1 MFPCS
6 SLRRVPAAWTCLKP
20 LDSKTLIRAM
30 LFPLLARRCLV
41 RRARKNRFLHMAD
54 ADPDE
59 ERGARNIA
67 GLECLHDVVTSVR
80 GALGKLWAHAGDR
93 AAGLDLQRNSRQHFD
108 ERGISR
114 LLGYTFAKFAIAH
127 A

>member
-1 MFPCS
+1 
-6 SLRRVPAAWTCLKP
+6 
-20 LDSKTLIRAM
+20 
-30 LFPLLARRCLV
+30 
-41 RRARKNRFLHMAD
+41 MAD

-93 AAGLDLQRNSRQHFD
+93 AAELDLQRNSRQHFD

-114 LLGYTFAKFAIAH
+114 LLGDTFAKFAIAH
-127 A
+127 GISFSISALQGGSGFNKYILKPPDIVVAHIQYGELDRKTAA